1 MVKIFIYLNLN
12 FIKPLLDVFDAP
24 DTKKSPRRPKED
36 PGLTGGN
43 PSKYAGR
50 RGYERKDG
58 RTERQADRGQWLR
71 SVQTDKFLY
80 FLFLE

>member
-1 MVKIFIYLNLN
+1 MVKTFIYLNLN
-12 FIKPLLDVFDAP
+12 FVKPLLDVFDAP

-36 PGLTGGN
+36 LGWTGGN
-43 PSKYAGR
+43 PRKYAGR

-58 RTERQADRGQWLR
+58 RTERQTDKGERLR

-80 FLFLE
+80 FLFLG